1 MVQEQGGPEG
11 GKKTRSWCSRNTR
24 RNKVPHEDFKLKSIV
39 LDDLSGRVG
48 PCTPTSCPTHSF
60 VQPLSLGGNPM
71 NISVA
76 LPGDQFADMWG
87 KFPCILPCLKINQH
101 DGD

>member
-1 MVQEQGGPEG
+1 MVREQGGPEG
-11 GKKTRSWCSRNTR
+11 GKKTRSWCNRNTR

-48 PCTPTSCPTHSF
+48 PCMPKSCPTHSF
-60 VQPLSLGGNPM
+60 VQPLSLDGNPV

-76 LPGDQFADMWG
+76 LPGYQICRYMG
-87 KFPCILPCLKINQH
+87 QVPLHTPLSEN
-101 DGD
+101 